1 MLHYSQICLLSIST
15 LLMSCEGYGGANPRF
30 KNFEMNDTIRYGS
43 MFTLEVGATKQG
55 LICEIDG
62 ESAYPHLVFYNL
74 RAQEAVVGLSS
85 RLVQTSEW
93 TPLFEY
99 DLLGTVNKE
108 VVQLDKEY
116 TVCANSEE
124 AALRPDVSAQ
134 ECQAFY
140 DLNADVCGSDSGRA
154 DCDGAYELAVELI
167 SGENILVQ
175 AGEDCM
181 SVIEV
186 DEDVNQ

>member
-1 MLHYSQICLLSIST
+1 MQYTRICLLSLPI
-15 LLMSCEGYGGANPRF
+15 LMMSCEMYGDSKSRF

-43 MFTLEVGATKQG
+43 MFTLEVGASRQG

-62 ESAYPHLVFYNL
+62 ERAYPHLVFYNL
-74 RAQEAVVGLSS
+74 RGQEAVVGLSS
-85 RLVQTSEW
+85 RMVQTSQW

-99 DLLGTVNKE
+99 DLIGTVNKE
-108 VVQLDKEY
+108 VFQLDKEY
-116 TVCANSEE
+116 TVCANPEE
-124 AALRPDVSAQ
+124 AALTSDVSAE
-134 ECQAFY
+134 ECQAFH
-140 DLNADVCGSDSGRA
+140 DLNADVCGTDSGRS
-154 DCDGAYELAVELI
+154 DCDGAYEIAVELI

-186 DEDVNQ
+186 DEDVSQ